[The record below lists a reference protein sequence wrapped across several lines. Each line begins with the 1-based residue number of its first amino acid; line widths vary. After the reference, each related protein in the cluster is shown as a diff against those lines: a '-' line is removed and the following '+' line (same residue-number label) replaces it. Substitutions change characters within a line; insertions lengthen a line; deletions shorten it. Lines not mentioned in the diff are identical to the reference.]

1 MKNRLV
7 RLLYVLG
14 AFLISFTAGA
24 QCAMCTKTAAQLGDK
39 PAEGLNTGIVYLMLT
54 PFVIMGY
61 IGYRWWK
68 GRAKQ

>member
-7 RLLYVLG
+7 KMLCVMG
-14 AFLISFTAGA
+14 ALLISLASDA

-61 IGYRWWK
+61 IGYKWWK

>member
-1 MKNRLV
+1 MKNRLIKIICV
-7 RLLYVLG
+7 VGALLLSL
-14 AFLISFTAGA
+14 ASGA

-39 PAEGLNTGIVYLMLT
+39 PAEGLNTGIVYLMMT

-68 GRAKQ
+68 GRVKQ